1 MSQDESAKQS
11 AAAEDMP
18 MEDMPEL
25 VIVSGM
31 SGAGRTEAMH
41 VFEDLGYFCVD
52 NLPASLIGNLFEL
65 GGMAEL
71 PGQPAGECRIA
82 VVCDA
87 RNRSFFSGLTDELHR
102 LDARGIE
109 YRILFLDASDDRK
122 LIARY
127 KSSRRRHPAVRGRH
141 EHRTGHPA
149 GAQPALRSCAS
160 WRNDVIRHHR
170 HAAAAVAPPPSANCS
185 PPGTEQAGAGR
196 HGVLVRL
203 QARRARRTPTWSWTS
218 RFLPNPYYDQAL
230 RPLDRVWTR
239 PCASSSWAAYRDYR
253 SSSNAAGERFSDCVM
268 PGYVAEGKQQLAI
281 GRGMHRGTAPQRGA
295 SPRQRATT

>member
-87 RNRSFFSGLTDELHR
+87 GVTVAQLEDCIARGAKGLVKEVELFDIYTGAPIPAGKKSVAFSLKLRADDRTLTDQEADEDVKSVLALLECEL
-102 LDARGIE
+102 G
-109 YRILFLDASDDRK
+109 
-122 LIARY
+122 
-127 KSSRRRHPAVRGRH
+127 AV
-141 EHRTGHPA
+141 
-149 GAQPALRSCAS
+149 LR
-160 WRNDVIRHHR
+160 
-170 HAAAAVAPPPSANCS
+170 
-185 PPGTEQAGAGR
+185 
-196 HGVLVRL
+196 
-203 QARRARRTPTWSWTS
+203 
-218 RFLPNPYYDQAL
+218 
-230 RPLDRVWTR
+230 
-239 PCASSSWAAYRDYR
+239 
-253 SSSNAAGERFSDCVM
+253 
-268 PGYVAEGKQQLAI
+268 
-281 GRGMHRGTAPQRGA
+281 
-295 SPRQRATT
+295 